1 MLSEPGS
8 HVTVIGSGTM
18 GAGIA
23 QVAATGGHRVSVIDT
38 NLDALEKAR
47 SAMDSALSKLAGKG
61 RITTGDKVSIARRIT
76 WSSDIEAA
84 AGSALVV
91 EAIVERLD
99 VKRRLFAQL
108 EAIVSDEAVLATNT
122 SSLSVS
128 NIAATLAKAERFIG
142 MHFFNPVPTMKLV
155 EIIPGRAGGGVSE
168 AVFALMRRWNK
179 HPVLVADRP
188 GFIVNR
194 VARPYYAEAF
204 LALSEGVEPEII
216 DAALTRCGGFRM
228 GPLTLADMIG
238 HDVNFTVASTIY
250 EAYGDHGR
258 FRPQQAQKAL
268 VDAGRL
274 GRKSGRGVY
283 DGVNSPG
290 RPAIVAPSGHI
301 ANIAFSGGDVV
312 LATLCRDSGLP
323 VTPGQTSDFVEV
335 DGVRIARSDGRRLSV
350 RPKIDVLIDEARDI
364 PSSNLVLATVRD
376 ARARDTAAAF
386 FAAGGREMVEVDDRP
401 GMVVL
406 RTLAQL
412 ANAAGDAVIDEVAS
426 VEAIDEAMVFGA
438 NHPEG
443 PLAWLERVG
452 RSRVRNVLANIASET
467 GDALYEPS
475 AYLN

>member
-1 MLSEPGS
+1 MLSELGS

-23 QVAATGGHRVSVIDT
+23 QVAATAGHRVTVIDT
-38 NLDALEKAR
+38 NVDALEKAR
-47 SAMDSALSKLAGKG
+47 SAMDAALTQLAGKG
-61 RITTGDKVSIARRIT
+61 RITAGEQVSITRRIT

-108 EAIVSDEAVLATNT
+108 EAIVSDKAVLATNT
-122 SSLSVS
+122 SSLSVGD
-128 NIAATLAKAERFIG
+128 IAVTLVRPERFIG
-142 MHFFNPVPTMKLV
+142 MHFFNPVPIMKLV
-155 EIIPGRAGGGVSE
+155 EIIPGRAGAGITE
-168 AVFALMRRWNK
+168 TVFALMRRWNK

-204 LALSEGVEPEII
+204 LALSEGMEPEII
-216 DAALTRCGGFRM
+216 DAGLTRCGGFRM
-228 GPLTLADMIG
+228 GALALADLIG

-258 FRPQQAQKAL
+258 FRPQPAQKAL

-283 DGVNSPG
+283 DSVSSPG
-290 RPAIVAPSGHI
+290 PPAIVAPLGHI
-301 ANIAFSGGDVV
+301 DNIAFSGSDEV
-312 LATLCRDSGLP
+312 LATLCRDSGLRVAP
-323 VTPGQTSDFVEV
+323 SQTSDFIEV
-335 DGVRIARSDGRRLSV
+335 DGVRIARSDGRRLSA
-350 RPKIDVLIDEARDI
+350 RPKIDVLIDEARYI
-364 PSSNLVLATVRD
+364 SSSNLVLATVRD

-386 FAAGGREMVEVDDRP
+386 FAAGQREMVEVDDRP
-401 GMVVL
+401 GMIVL

-426 VEAIDEAMVFGA
+426 VEAIDKAMVFGA

-443 PLAWLERVG
+443 PLAWLERAG
-452 RSRVRNVLANIASET
+452 RSRVRDVLANIASET
-467 GDALYEPS
+467 SDALYEPS
-475 AYLN
+475 AYLT